1 MSHTIK
7 CPNCKADLSAN
18 TSVCEWCNFVIN
30 QEGDKSIENISS
42 DLEVIIK
49 AMKGIEN
56 PNILSSF
63 KKNSKISMPI
73 FTIVFFLLAYK
84 VSAWFAILGIFFLI
98 NALLSIFKK
107 STNPIASIK
116 PLKADFDEKVRNFQN
131 LYGLNNKYQ
140 AQIQGYQ
147 NEWKIIE
154 NAAIK
159 GRRFEWISYG
169 VIVLI
174 FAFAFLLPEP
184 KTNSEINDEVL
195 NSETSVMLKVDS
207 LINANNIELVKKELL
222 NLKSNQNIIEVKS
235 KIQLKE
241 IELALTKV
249 ENKIEQGD
257 VSSAKIDLMKITWVK
272 NSVEYDMEQFEEK
285 YFKQFIA
292 LKNAVNE
299 KLPPEQKI
307 TVETE
312 FDF

>member
-42 DLEVIIK
+42 DLEEIIK
-49 AMKGIEN
+49 SMKGIEN
-56 PNILSSF
+56 PTILTSF
-63 KKNSKISMPI
+63 KKNSKVSMPI
-73 FTIVFFLLAYK
+73 FTIAFFLLAYK

-98 NALLSIFKK
+98 NAILSIFKK
-107 STNPIASIK
+107 SSNPIASIK
-116 PLKADFDEKVRNFQN
+116 PLKAEFDEKVRNFQN
-131 LYGLNNKYQ
+131 LYGLNNKYK

-154 NAAIK
+154 NGAIK
-159 GRRFEWISYG
+159 GRMFEWISYG
-169 VIVLI
+169 VIALI
-174 FAFAFLLPEP
+174 FAFAFFLPEP
-184 KTNSEINDEVL
+184 KTNSEINNEVL
-195 NSETSVMLKVDS
+195 NSETSIMLKVDS
-207 LINANNIELVKKELL
+207 LINANNVDLAKKELL
-222 NLKSNQNIIEVKS
+222 NIKSSQNSIEVKS

-249 ENKIEQGD
+249 ENTIEKGD
-257 VSSAKIDLMKITWVK
+257 ATSAKSDLMKIIWVK

-299 KLPPEQKI
+299 KLPAEQKI